1 METIMKKQKYIIIA
15 AGVAIILFAYFSM
28 SFLSGFKKE
37 PVKAPEKEIFRYVK
51 AEAVNYSNQKGE
63 IFASGRVYSKSEVA
77 LSAEVG
83 GKILSGN
90 VPFKKGQKFRKGDLL
105 LKIYDKEA
113 GLSLKANKS
122 TFLNGLAG
130 ILPDYKIDYSD
141 NYENW
146 YNFFERI
153 DIEKDLPELPE
164 IKTTKEKVFL
174 ASRNILSSYY
184 NIKSAESTFK
194 KHSIYAP
201 FSGAISTVNV
211 EVGGFAGIGSRL
223 GNIINTRDLE
233 VEVPLKIEDA
243 NWVKRGDKV
252 TLKSDLSTEAWTGL
266 IGRKSGDLD
275 VQTQSVSVFVDVTNN
290 RNASLYKG
298 QYLKAYFNSLTI
310 SDVMK
315 IPRNAIVNNDQ
326 VFVVVDGL
334 LKKESVNVVKVSEKS
349 AYINGLVE
357 NTMVVVQP
365 LVNANENT
373 KVKILENN

>member
-1 METIMKKQKYIIIA
+1 MKKQKYIIIA

-28 SFLSGFKKE
+28 SFLSGFKKD

-83 GKILSGN
+83 GKILTGN
-90 VPFKKGQKFRKGDLL
+90 VPFKKGQKFKKGDIL

-146 YNFFERI
+146 YNFFESI
-153 DIEKDLPELPE
+153 DMEKDLPELPE

-290 RNASLYKG
+290 RNTSLYKG

-310 SDVMK
+310 SDAMK

-334 LKKESVNVVKVSEKS
+334 LKKENVNVVKVSEKS